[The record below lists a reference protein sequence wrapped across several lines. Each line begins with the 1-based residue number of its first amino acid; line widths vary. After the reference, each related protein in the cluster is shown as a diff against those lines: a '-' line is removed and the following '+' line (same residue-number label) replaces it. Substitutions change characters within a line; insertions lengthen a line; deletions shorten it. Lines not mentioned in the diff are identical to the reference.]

1 MPLNEPDQTTSA
13 PPGHVASTDLF
24 GGTAAEA
31 MERGADISPCGRYRY
46 ALWRKWGPGGT
57 CMFVGLNPS
66 TADAT
71 LDDPTIRR
79 CIGFA
84 RSWGYG
90 GLMMTNLFAWRAT
103 QPRDMM
109 AADDPVGP
117 DNDVTLR
124 TAYLNAEVTVAAW
137 GAYGTYGGR
146 HNAVRAMLPRLHYLR
161 LTKDGHPG
169 HPLYLPASLRPVQ
182 WVTPNV
188 GGEATA
194 TARGNR

>member
-13 PPGHVASTDLF
+13 APGHVASTDLF
-24 GGTAAEA
+24 GGTGNEA

-46 ALWRKWGPGGT
+46 SLWRKWGPGAT

-79 CIGFA
+79 CVGFA
-84 RSWGYG
+84 KAWGYG
-90 GLMMTNLFAWRAT
+90 ALMMTNLFAFRST
-103 QPRDMM
+103 LPSTMK
-109 AADDPVGP
+109 AAIDPVGP
-117 DNDVTLR
+117 DNDLHLR
-124 TAYLNAEVTVAAW
+124 AAYFNSGVVIAAW
-137 GAYGTYGGR
+137 GAHGTHKR
-146 HNAVRAMLPRLHYLR
+146 RDVQVRALLPHLHYLR

-169 HPLYLPASLRPVQ
+169 HPLYLPASLKPVP

-188 GGEATA
+188 S
-194 TARGNR
+194 ARET